1 MTNNDNNLRKKIVM
15 SPQEKKYSLML
26 STLFSLRMFGLFII
40 LPIFTLHAA
49 TLPDGNNLT
58 LIGFALGAFGLL
70 QVFLQIPYGIA
81 SDFFGRKKLIYIG
94 LILFLLGSVVG
105 IFADSVLQLTISR
118 ALQGAGAFSG
128 VVSAFAADLI
138 IPKHLTKAMAMIGS
152 SIALMF
158 AISLVAAPFLYGI
171 ISLNGIFA
179 ITAFLTLPAFLITYF
194 LPETGLH
201 KNNKQNILH
210 LIKFVL
216 TNKNLCLLNLGILLL
231 SFLQTSFFISI
242 PKLLQTAVNLDLQQ
256 HWRVYLPAIFLSLIF
271 MIPPIILAE
280 TKNKM
285 ALVFRSNI
293 LLLAIINICLYLMLM
308 FMQENLEFAF
318 WKITGLVFL
327 FFVAFNVLE
336 ATLPSLVAKHSDINT
351 KGTAMGFYNTSQ
363 SLGIFL
369 GGFFGGYLAQNF
381 GISYIFVA
389 GLIVAILWL
398 AITFLAKQNFTS
410 QH

>member
-1 MTNNDNNLRKKIVM
+1 MNDNNSRKKIVM

-26 STLFSLRMFGLFII
+26 SALFSLRMFGLFII

-105 IFADSVLQLTISR
+105 IFADSVLQLTIAR

-158 AISLVAAPFLYGI
+158 AVSLVAAPFLYGI
-171 ISLNGIFA
+171 ISLNGIFV
-179 ITAFLTLPAFLITYF
+179 ITALLTIPAFLITYL

-201 KNNKQNILH
+201 KQNKQNILH
-210 LIKFVL
+210 LIKLVVK
-216 TNKNLCLLNLGILLL
+216 NKNLCLLNLGILLL
-231 SFLQTSFFISI
+231 SFIQTSFFISI
-242 PKLLQTAVNLDLQQ
+242 PKLLQTAVKLDLQQ

-285 ALVFRSNI
+285 GLIFRSNI
-293 LLLAIINICLYLMLM
+293 LLLAVINICLYFLY
-308 FMQENLEFAF
+308 FDGESF
-318 WKITGLVFL
+318 WKITGLIFL

-351 KGTAMGFYNTSQ
+351 KGTAMGFYNTFQ

-369 GGFFGGYLAQNF
+369 GGFLGGYIGQNL
-381 GISYIFVA
+381 GLSYIFIG
-389 GLIVAILWL
+389 GLVVAIFWL
-398 AITFLAKQNFTS
+398 VITFIAKQNFQP